1 MSSYIDDV
9 WTDIQYRG
17 IFLPLLSRIFHYGAS
32 HASQIQSSVVVEQ
45 EKIITMNYVS
55 NAGDFYLKLPDGEKS
70 RIVPRQQNQNL
81 HFHLS
86 NLKTPGL
93 YQIFAGERSISTT
106 PVNAEIK
113 AIVNPYMDLDK
124 FNDLKTIRIYSENDN
139 FEEEI
144 IQARF
149 GSELWKL
156 FIVIA
161 LLLIGAELVI
171 IKKMEGRVGK
181 MK

>member
-1 MSSYIDDV
+1 
-9 WTDIQYRG
+9 
-17 IFLPLLSRIFHYGAS
+17 
-32 HASQIQSSVVVEQ
+32 
-45 EKIITMNYVS
+45 MNYVS
-55 NAGDFYLKLPDGEKS
+55 NTGEFYLKSPDGEKN

-81 HFHLS
+81 HFQLN
-86 NLKTPGL
+86 NLKIPGL
-93 YQIFAGERSISTT
+93 YQIFAGEKLISTT

-113 AIVNPYMDLDK
+113 ALVNPYINLDK
-124 FNDLKTIRIYSENDN
+124 FNELEAVRIFSENDN

-156 FIVIA
+156 FIFLA
-161 LLLIGAELVI
+161 LLLIGAELFV